1 MSGAHVTR
9 GLILAGQYQDSVWLM
24 RATEALRTRDGIEA
38 VGVVMGTPRNL
49 ELVDEAGLRFDGIEA
64 ATPNDI
70 VVAVRG
76 TPEAVDAALADAPQV
91 VQKPAGSTGG
101 RTFSS
106 LRAALAAAG
115 DAAGLALVSVN
126 GEYAADE
133 ARDALGAGL
142 DVMIFSDNVSVEDEV
157 ALKQRAAEL
166 GRLVMGPDCGTA
178 ILSGVG
184 LGFANEVP
192 RGPVGIVA
200 ASGTG
205 AQAVSTLLAA
215 RGVGVSH
222 LIGLGGRDL
231 GDEVGG
237 LTLAGA
243 LAALDADEQTEVIV
257 LVAKKTGKRVFA
269 ELLGAAARLSK
280 PLVTCLL
287 GPGSWWVVEGVGAL
301 PAHSLAD
308 AAAKA
313 AALVGDGIAPPR
325 AADLDRAADW
335 RAELGAGRALQ
346 GRFAG
351 GTLAQEALDVTSAL
365 LGPVRANLGGADGV
379 DSPHALLDLGADE
392 YTTNAP
398 HPMINPA
405 QQADQLRAALAEP
418 STGVVLFDVVI
429 GHGSHEDPAAVLAP
443 AVADGLAA
451 ARDAGRAVFAACS
464 VCGTEGDPQRRSRQV
479 EQLRAAGAVVAET
492 NAEAALLAA
501 LAVAP
506 VAAAPAATIPAAA
519 SGDPAAAA
527 AHAPPTAPA
536 LLTRPL
542 RTVVNVGSSWF
553 ADALAAQD
561 VDVVHVDWRPPAQG
575 DAGLRDL
582 LKALG

>member
-1 MSGAHVTR
+1 MSGARVTR
-9 GLILAGQYQDSVWLM
+9 GVVLAGQYQDSVWLM
-24 RATEALRTRDGIEA
+24 RASEALRTRDGIEA
-38 VGVVMGTPRNL
+38 VGIVMGTPRNL
-49 ELVDEAGLRFDGIEA
+49 DMVDEAELRFDGLAA

-76 TPEAVDAALADAPQV
+76 TAEAVDAALADAPEL
-91 VQKPAGSTGG
+91 VQKPSGSTGG
-101 RTFSS
+101 RSFSS
-106 LRAALAAAG
+106 LSAAIAAAG
-115 DAAGLALVSVN
+115 AAAGLALVSVN

-133 ARDALGAGL
+133 ARAALEAGL
-142 DVMIFSDNVSVEDEV
+142 DVMIFSDNVSVADEV
-157 ALKQRAAEL
+157 ALKRRAAEL

-231 GDEVGG
+231 EDEVGG

-257 LVAKKTGKRVFA
+257 LVAKKTGKQVFA
-269 ELLGAAARLSK
+269 DLLASVATLTK

-287 GPGSWWVVEGVGAL
+287 GPGSWWVVEGVGATA
-301 PAHSLAD
+301 AHSLAD

-313 AALVGDGIAPPR
+313 AALAGAGAGAARSARADLGR
-325 AADLDRAADW
+325 AAQW
-335 RAELGAGRALQ
+335 RAELGEGRTLQ

-365 LGPVRANLGGADGV
+365 LGPVRANLGKAGDAE
-379 DSPHALLDLGADE
+379 SSHLLLDLGDDE

-405 QQADQLRAALAEP
+405 QQAAQIREALADAA
-418 STGVVLFDVVI
+418 TGVVLFDVVI

-443 AVADGLAA
+443 AVAEGLAA
-451 ARDAGRAVFAACS
+451 AHGAGRAVHAVCS

-479 EQLRAAGAVVAET
+479 EQLAGAGATVLET

-506 VAAAPAATIPAAA
+506 A
-519 SGDPAAAA
+519 PAAAA
-527 AHAPPTAPA
+527 TAPA
-536 LLTRPL
+536 LLSRPM

>member
-1 MSGAHVTR
+1 MSGALVTR
-9 GLILAGQYQDSVWLM
+9 GAVLAGQYQDSVWLM
-24 RATEALRTRDGIEA
+24 RASEALRARDGIEA

-49 ELVDEAGLRFDGIEA
+49 EMIDEADLRFDGIER

-76 TPEAVDAALADAPQV
+76 EAGAVEQALADAPRV
-91 VQKPAGSTGG
+91 VQKPAGSSGG
-101 RTFSS
+101 RSFSS
-106 LRAALAAAG
+106 LRAAIAAAG

-133 ARDALGAGL
+133 AREALEAGL
-142 DVMIFSDNVSVEDEV
+142 DVMIFSDNVAVADEV
-157 ALKQRAAEL
+157 ALKRRAAEL

-231 GDEVGG
+231 EDEVGG

-243 LAALDADEQTEVIV
+243 LAALDADAQTEAIV

-269 ELLGAAARLSK
+269 DLLAAAAGLSK

-287 GPGSWWVVEGVGAL
+287 GPGSWWVVELVGATA
-301 PAHSLAD
+301 AHSLAD

-313 AALVGDGIAPPR
+313 AALVEGRAQRPVPAGLAR
-325 AADLDRAADW
+325 AAAW
-335 RAELGAGRALQ
+335 RERLGEGRTLQ

-351 GTLAQEALDVTSAL
+351 GTLAQEALDVAGAL
-365 LGPVRANLGGADGV
+365 LGPVRANLGAAKGV
-379 DSPHALLDLGADE
+379 ESPHVLLDLGDDE

-405 QQADQLRAALAEP
+405 QQAEQLRDALADP
-418 STGVVLFDVVI
+418 ATGVVLFDVVI
-429 GHGSHEDPAAVLAP
+429 GHGSHEDPAGVLAP
-443 AVADGLAA
+443 AIADGLAA
-451 ARDAGRAVFAACS
+451 ARAEGRTVHAVCS

-479 EQLRAAGAVVAET
+479 ERLAAAGATVLET

-506 VAAAPAATIPAAA
+506 APAAAPAA
-519 SGDPAAAA
+519 
-527 AHAPPTAPA
+527 APA
-536 LLTRPL
+536 LLGRPM